1 MRRRSY
7 SVSSSR
13 PSVHGVPSSGKARP
27 NTLSLS
33 NSGSTN
39 RSVSTSGRVGFGAGS
54 SRAATPQSAVPYS
67 GGTSFSSG
75 YHSSTGYS
83 AAPQYGKTT
92 GGSYGGVRA
101 GTDVATL
108 LAVPRTRS
116 NSSSVHVPSTGSAR
130 VSSSVGSRIPVHI
143 DNTRK
148 SPVSPSSYDRGY
160 GSIASSRS
168 HGSLYDN
175 MGSGKGYGGSSS
187 RYSSG
192 LGTSSYL
199 SPSYGSQNKS
209 GSSYGSPTKTYSSGY
224 QQPSSSG
231 SRYGYGGGSVRD
243 RIQKISSAETP
254 RSTGKDTGT
263 SMYTPLSSRGTTQT
277 RGDHYGGGGGYD
289 KYSSRSAG
297 SDPYGSK
304 SGYLSD
310 YGGSTRSYSSW
321 DRGSSRSGRSYGT
334 ASRETSPVSQRS
346 SRYDY
351 GTKAA
356 TPSPYTAYKSSSEVS
371 PPGNRKYDRQV
382 SRSSDVEYS
391 ARDRGDRY
399 ERRRSSRDYI
409 RPPPRKKVSVSSD
422 SDEDDSAPEAEKEGF
437 KGRYLISRGTSPMP
451 ENEAPKRDSRY
462 RKDKKSVSRTKRIRP
477 LSNRDSRRESRYRDY
492 RNPTLVDCSTQT
504 HMDQPTSRRSR
515 HSSGSYGGEAS
526 GDLRDKAAMAAL
538 AMMDSG
544 GGDGKDDSFYKYRDK
559 FDKNKQPM
567 SPGYNAT
574 DSPRS
579 KRFSYR
585 DTKDESMGEI
595 PPEKSWRQSVYGT
608 STPMKKAEEEEAPR
622 RRRRQQSNVEPD
634 YDNQEED
641 SRPTSRRGERRSQ
654 GSDRDRRSQREMTQ
668 DYSRSNSRDSLLDD
682 KPARRRRH
690 GSKELLDAPPEPE
703 VIVHAPEEVPV
714 QRRIRHGSKEL
725 LDESS
730 DPLTQETISLRD
742 SIEKV
747 QQWKQNLPSPDP
759 YYEDHPP
766 QPQPPTRHLETGFP
780 RSDSGEY
787 FSAHDYPVNPNARQ
801 DEAKVMSPD
810 RGRGRD
816 SRGSGSYAREQ
827 EHGAYRDDSPGRQRR
842 QYRRDD
848 SRDNV
853 FSGDDDVDGHYRKKD
868 YRKSDLNRGDSEHYA
883 MPRDESPNRIRRS
896 HRPPSGDGVR
906 RLTRE
911 GSREDNL
918 DDRKSRRED
927 YDRGHTSDSSQFGF
941 NRESSPNRPH
951 SKKKHGSRPTSREGI
966 LDDSRIR
973 RSNSREGMLDE
984 GKVRRSNSREGML
997 DEGKVRRSN
1006 SREGMLDDG
1015 KVRRSNSRE
1024 GMLDNGNLRRSN
1036 SREGVLEEKIVE
1048 YPPSY
1053 SRPGQLAISNES
1065 LAHMSNSAS
1074 AGSINS
1080 VVPDDGLL
1088 HASKSPNSV
1097 TSNEGLHSPVS
1108 QSRLHAPSPGANKG
1122 LPDLVPGG
1130 PKAGAE
1136 GKDQKR
1142 QLQRYNRRTKS
1153 GYIGKVQD
1161 IDRFLG
1167 PAGKDECES
1176 GAGRSSGTD
1185 KSERPPNLMDTPV
1198 PKHPD
1203 PLKPSPNVPEEKLV
1217 DIEEPRRGQSIL
1229 STRQSSS
1236 RKKTES
1242 VTSPGSQGGSTG
1254 QQMFNVLK
1262 RNKGSVTITDILDLC
1277 YGRSQGGAGGKVIRV
1292 PGVTESDYSFKGYD
1306 TVNELLESMNVNVRK
1321 LEDCALQI
1329 YRYHNGSQGDYGTYM
1344 DLESTVDEQTDELEG
1359 FQDQRKNALILRT
1372 QLTVRVHAVIE
1383 KLLNSHGR
1391 ELRRALFSLK
1401 QIFQDD
1407 KDLVHEFVNNDG
1419 LDCLIKVGSEA
1430 DQNYQNYILRALG
1443 QVMLY
1448 VDGMNGVINHNATI
1462 QWLYN
1467 LLASKFRLVV
1477 KTSLKLLLVFVEYT
1491 ETNTMLLLKAVNE
1504 VDRKR
1509 GLMPWTN
1516 IIGILDEKDGGDTEL
1531 LIYSMTLINKVLNA
1545 IPDQDTFYDVTDAL
1559 EELGMEQITRI
1570 YMNRNGADLDLLT
1583 QFQVYEAALRNED
1596 GEEDADMSQ
1605 MDSLRRTP
1613 RTKSDQDS
1621 VRKSRRFSMGTG
1633 PKKMNKSKSVPALPA
1648 EEINPAEEY
1657 MKVKQKSKDH
1667 CLLVPEEQHDKLPEQ
1682 RRRRQRLDEL
1692 QQTVEEARPP
1702 DKPGMP
1708 QNIQVNGTAELTPNT
1723 QSSCKLSSD
1732 SDSLSENIPDY
1743 LREELASFSQIAS
1756 QLSDETASQLES
1768 IQEYEPE
1775 EFTPDNQSAC
1785 KLSDESDQS
1794 ACKLSDESDTQN
1806 SGVHDYVT
1814 AELAAKYESAT
1825 KLSGESDSHNE
1836 HSDILDDQQMRNGYS
1851 RPDLSKESGYLSNG
1865 DLSKSQNGFE
1875 SRNNAINDSM
1885 SNAVS
1890 PTGQSS
1896 NSSNSRW
1903 AKYLQTKKEDV
1914 EKSPEPQP
1922 EPEPGMLKRHPSIKG
1937 DSLSQRKENL
1947 QQGHIGNAIQ
1957 RVPVEGFEAED
1968 KDNVSTNINRFTT
1981 NGEAEIG
1988 PKEVSRPTGDLS
2000 GLISKAK
2007 GELSRQTVVKEPPKP
2022 SQTPTSPP
2030 EVKLTESDLQW
2041 DKMCKRLRRP
2051 LKIKDLDFTDLNEE
2065 DDCDV
2070 FAPAAPSFSMGGGP
2084 PPPPPMP
2091 GMGLPPPPPPPPP
2104 GGLPPPPPPP
2114 PGAPPPPPGPG
2125 MMGSPA
2131 PGLNVKLP
2139 PAPGATLKKKKKT
2152 MKLHWRLVQ
2161 PEMPHPSTKGE
2172 TIWKDIVEVKV
2183 DPDKLEHLFETRAS
2197 DMKQKKTDTSGKK
2210 EISVLSPKR
2219 SNAINIGL
2227 TVLPPPRTIK
2237 AAILKMDNSIMNREG
2252 IEKILT
2258 SMMPTEEEKMMI
2270 LDAQMGN
2277 PDIPLGTAEQFL
2289 LTLSSI
2295 SELQARL
2302 SLWLFKLDYETVES
2316 EVAEPLSDL
2325 KKGIEE
2331 LLKNKTFKYILS
2343 VILTIGNFLNGAQA
2357 RGFSIEYLTKIP
2369 EVKDTVHKHSLL
2381 HHLCVI
2387 IIDQFPDS
2395 TDLYS
2400 DIGALGRCSRV
2411 DWDELG
2417 NKLEKM
2423 ERECKGSWD
2432 HLRAIVKHD
2441 GSSNSSIKT
2450 KLSEF
2455 LSDAAERIMILKIVH
2470 KRVMQR
2476 YNKLLLYMGLPLS
2489 SARDLKVNAF
2499 CKTISEFA
2507 LEYRTTREKVIQ
2519 QLQKKANQRERKK
2532 TRGKM
2537 IVDTENF
2544 SSSKSKSKDAQNDEA
2559 LQRLLSNG
2567 YTSADDRGMPGHKR
2581 RQRGPLDSKSQSSR
2595 GCVTTDS
2602 EMYDTGDD
2610 EILEACVR
2618 TAAAPSSR
2626 PNRERKRSSKHR
2638 KSSFWD
2644 SDTDHY

>member
-13 PSVHGVPSSGKARP
+13 PSIHGASTSAKARP
-27 NTLSLS
+27 GSLSLS
-33 NSGSTN
+33 SSGPTN
-39 RSVSTSGRVGFGAGS
+39 RSVSAGGRVSGFGAGP
-54 SRAATPQSAVPYS
+54 SRTGSLQSGLTPKTPS
-67 GGTSFSSG
+67 GG
-75 YHSSTGYS
+75 YQSSTGYS
-83 AAPQYGKTT
+83 SAASYGSKSIA
-92 GGSYGGVRA
+92 GSGPSYGGVRA

-108 LAVPRTRS
+108 LAVPRAR
-116 NSSSVHVPSTGSAR
+116 NSTSVHVPSSGSAR
-130 VSSSVGSRIPVHI
+130 VSSSVGPRSPVGRPPLV

-148 SPVSPSSYDRGY
+148 PPVSPSSYDRGY
-160 GSIASSRS
+160 GSISSSRS

-175 MGSGKGYGGSSS
+175 MGSGKGYGGSTS
-187 RYSSG
+187 RYGSG
-192 LGTSSYL
+192 VGTSSYL

-243 RIQKISSAETP
+243 RIQKISSAEAT
-254 RSTGKDTGT
+254 RNTGKDTGT

-346 SRYDY
+346 SRYEY

-356 TPSPYTAYKSSSEVS
+356 TPSPYTTYKSSSEVS
-371 PPGNRKYDRQV
+371 PPVNRKYDRQV

-451 ENEAPKRDSRY
+451 ENEAPKRDARY

-526 GDLRDKAAMAAL
+526 GDLREKAAMAAL

-585 DTKDESMGEI
+585 DTSAKDESLGEI

-608 STPMKKAEEEEAPR
+608 STPMKKPEEEEVPR
-622 RRRRQQSNVEPD
+622 RRRRQQANVEPD
-634 YDNQEED
+634 YDNAEED
-641 SRPTSRRGERRSQ
+641 ARPSSRRGERRSQ
-654 GSDRDRRSQREMTQ
+654 GSDRDRRSQREMAQ

-703 VIVHAPEEVPV
+703 VIVHSPEEVPV
-714 QRRIRHGSKEL
+714 QRRRRHGSKEL
-725 LDESS
+725 LDEPT

-747 QQWKQNLPSPDP
+747 QQWKQNLPNPDP

-766 QPQPPTRHLETGFP
+766 QSQPPTRHLETGFP

-787 FSAHDYPVNPNARQ
+787 FSAHDYPVNPNSRPN
-801 DEAKVMSPD
+801 ENKVMSPE
-810 RGRGRD
+810 RSRGRD
-816 SRGSGSYAREQ
+816 SRGSGNYGREQ
-827 EHGAYRDDSPGRQRR
+827 EHPPYRDHSPGRR

-848 SRDNV
+848 SHDNV
-853 FSGDDDVDGHYRKKD
+853 FSGDDDLDGHYRNKD
-868 YRKSDLNRGDSEHYA
+868 YRKSELNRGEGEHYA
-883 MPRDESPNRIRRS
+883 IARDESPNRMRRS
-896 HRPPSGDGVR
+896 HRPPSGDGAR

-918 DDRKSRRED
+918 DDRKSRRDD

-951 SKKKHGSRPTSREGI
+951 SQKKHGSRPNSREGM
-966 LDDSRIR
+966 LDDSRVR

-997 DEGKVRRSN
+997 DEGKVRRST
-1006 SREGMLDDG
+1006 SREGMLDEG

-1024 GMLDNGNLRRSN
+1024 GMLDDGKARRSN

-1080 VVPDDGLL
+1080 VVPDDGTL
-1088 HASKSPNSV
+1088 HATKSPNSV

-1130 PKAGAE
+1130 PK
-1136 GKDQKR
+1136 
-1142 QLQRYNRRTKS
+1142 T
-1153 GYIGKVQD
+1153 
-1161 IDRFLG
+1161 G
-1167 PAGKDECES
+1167 PE
-1176 GAGRSSGTD
+1176 
-1185 KSERPPNLMDTPV
+1185 
-1198 PKHPD
+1198 
-1203 PLKPSPNVPEEKLV
+1203 EEKLV
-1217 DIEEPRRGQSIL
+1217 DIEEPKGGQSIL
-1229 STRQSSS
+1229 STRPSTS
-1236 RKKTES
+1236 RRKTES
-1242 VTSPGSQGGSTG
+1242 VTSPVSQSGSTG

-1277 YGRSQGGAGGKVIRV
+1277 YGRSQGSGKVIRV

-1329 YRYHNGSQGDYGTYM
+1329 YRYHNGSQGDYGTYL
-1344 DLESTVDEQTDELEG
+1344 DLESTVDEQADELEG

-1448 VDGMNGVINHNATI
+1448 VDGMNGVINHNGTI

-1504 VDRKR
+1504 VDKKR
-1509 GLMPWTN
+1509 GVMPWTN

-1570 YMNRNGADLDLLT
+1570 YMNRNGADLDLLS
-1583 QFQVYEAALRNED
+1583 QFQAYEAALRNED
-1596 GEEDADMSQ
+1596 GEEDGDMSQ
-1605 MDSLRRTP
+1605 LESLRRTP
-1613 RTKSDQDS
+1613 RIKSDQDS

-1633 PKKMNKSKSVPALPA
+1633 PKKMNKSKSAPALPA
-1648 EEINPAEEY
+1648 EDINPAEEY
-1657 MKVKQKSKDH
+1657 MKVKQKSKEH
-1667 CLLVPEEQHDKLPEQ
+1667 CLLMPEEQHDKLPEQ

-1708 QNIQVNGTAELTPNT
+1708 QNIQVNGTAELSPNT
-1723 QSSCKLSSD
+1723 QSA
-1732 SDSLSENIPDY
+1732 Y
-1743 LREELASFSQIAS
+1743 
-1756 QLSDETASQLES
+1756 
-1768 IQEYEPE
+1768 
-1775 EFTPDNQSAC
+1775 
-1785 KLSDESDQS
+1785 
-1794 ACKLSDESDTQN
+1794 
-1806 SGVHDYVT
+1806 
-1814 AELAAKYESAT
+1814 
-1825 KLSGESDSHNE
+1825 
-1836 HSDILDDQQMRNGYS
+1836 DQQMRNGYS
-1851 RPDLSKESGYLSNG
+1851 MRQDLSKESGYLSNG
-1865 DLSKSQNGFE
+1865 DLSQSQNGFE
-1875 SRNNAINDSM
+1875 SRNNAINESM
-1885 SNAVS
+1885 SNTVS
-1890 PTGQSS
+1890 PTAN

-1922 EPEPGMLKRHPSIKG
+1922 ENEPGMLKRHPSLKG

-1957 RVPVEGFEAED
+1957 RVPMEVLDAED
-1968 KDNVSTNINRFTT
+1968 KDNVTTNISRFTT
-1981 NGEAEIG
+1981 NGEAESG
-1988 PKEVSRPTGDLS
+1988 PKELSRPTGDLS

-2007 GELSRQTVVKEPPKP
+2007 GELSRQTAVKEPPKP
-2022 SQTPTSPP
+2022 TQTPTSPT

-2051 LKIKDLDFTDLNEE
+2051 LKIKDLDFTDLNDD

-2070 FAPAAPSFSMGGGP
+2070 FAPSAPVFGMGMAGGP

-2091 GMGLPPPPPPPPP
+2091 GMGLPPPPPPPP

-2114 PGAPPPPPGPG
+2114 PGAPPPPPPPG

-2131 PGLNVKLP
+2131 PGLKVNLP

-2152 MKLHWRLVQ
+2152 VKLHWRLVQ
-2161 PEMPHPSTKGE
+2161 PEMPHPATKGE

-2258 SMMPTEEEKMMI
+2258 SMMPTEEEKTLI

-2316 EVAEPLSDL
+2316 EVADPLSDL

-2411 DWDELG
+2411 DWDELS

-2432 HLRAIVKHD
+2432 HLRAIIKHD

-2455 LSDAAERIMILKIVH
+2455 LADAAERIMILKIVH

-2489 SARDLKVNAF
+2489 SAKDLKVNAF

>member
-7 SVSSSR
+7 SVNSSR
-13 PSVHGVPSSGKARP
+13 PSFNDASTSGISRP
-27 NTLSLS
+27 DSLSLS
-33 NSGSTN
+33 TSGSGY
-39 RSVSTSGRVGFGAGS
+39 RSASTSGRVTGFGAG
-54 SRAATPQSAVPYS
+54 PS
-67 GGTSFSSG
+67 GNSTANSGVTFNTGAYKSTGGGKSLGSG
-75 YHSSTGYS
+75 YHSSTGHS
-83 AAPQYGKTT
+83 SETPQLYGSRSIA
-92 GGSYGGVRA
+92 GPGRSYGGVRA
-101 GTDVATL
+101 GTNVASL
-108 LAVPRTRS
+108 LAVPRARS
-116 NSSSVHVPSTGSAR
+116 NSGVHVPSIGSAR
-130 VSSSVGSRIPVHI
+130 VSSSVGPRILSGRSSDSKV
-143 DNTRK
+143 DNIRK

-175 MGSGKGYGGSSS
+175 MGSGKGYGGSTS

-199 SPSYGSQNKS
+199 SPTYGSQNKS

-277 RGDHYGGGGGYD
+277 RGDQYGSGGGYD

-356 TPSPYTAYKSSSEVS
+356 TPSPYSTYKSSSEVS
-371 PPGNRKYDRQV
+371 PPVNRKYDRQA

-399 ERRRSSRDYI
+399 EKRRSSRDFI

-422 SDEDDSAPEAEKEGF
+422 SDEDDSAPEAEKDGF

-451 ENEAPKRDSRY
+451 ENEAPKRDLRY

-515 HSSGSYGGEAS
+515 HSSGSYGGEVS

-538 AMMDSG
+538 ALIDSG

-585 DTKDESMGEI
+585 DTSAKDESLGEI

-608 STPMKKAEEEEAPR
+608 STPMKKSEEEEVPR
-622 RRRRQQSNVEPD
+622 RRRRQLSNVEPD
-634 YDNQEED
+634 YENVEED
-641 SRPTSRRGERRSQ
+641 SRPSSRRGERRSQ
-654 GSDRDRRSQREMTQ
+654 GSDRDRRSQREMAQ

-703 VIVHAPEEVPV
+703 VIVHTPEEVPV
-714 QRRIRHGSKEL
+714 QRRRRHGSKEL
-725 LDESS
+725 LDDPAES
-730 DPLTQETISLRD
+730 LTPETISLRD

-747 QQWKQNLPSPDP
+747 QQWKQNLPNPDP
-759 YYEDHPP
+759 YYEDHPPP

-787 FSAHDYPVNPNARQ
+787 FSAHDYPVNPNSRPN
-801 DEAKVMSPD
+801 DGKVMSPD

-816 SRGSGSYAREQ
+816 SRGSGNYGREQ
-827 EHGAYRDDSPGRQRR
+827 EHAPYRDDSPGRQRR

-848 SRDNV
+848 SHDNV
-853 FSGDDDVDGHYRKKD
+853 FSGDDELDGHYRKKEH
-868 YRKSDLNRGDSEHYA
+868 RKSDLNRADGEHYA
-883 MPRDESPNRIRRS
+883 ITRDESPNRLRRS

-918 DDRKSRRED
+918 DDRKTRRD
-927 YDRGHTSDSSQFGF
+927 DHDRGHTSDSSQFGF
-941 NRESSPNRPH
+941 NRESSPNRSHPQ
-951 SKKKHGSRPTSREGI
+951 KKPGSRPNSRESI
-966 LDDSRIR
+966 LDEGRVR
-973 RSNSREGMLDE
+973 RSTSREGMLDE

-1006 SREGMLDDG
+1006 SREGMLDECKVRRSNSREGMLDEG

-1024 GMLDNGNLRRSN
+1024 GMLDNGKLRRSN
-1036 SREGVLEEKIVE
+1036 SREGVLEEKLVE
-1048 YPPSY
+1048 YPPAY

-1080 VVPDDGLL
+1080 IVPDDGTL
-1088 HASKSPNSV
+1088 HATKSPNSI

-1130 PKAGAE
+1130 PKAGPE

-1142 QLQRYNRRTKS
+1142 QLQRYVRRTKS

-1161 IDRFLG
+1161 IDRYLG
-1167 PAGKDECES
+1167 PANKDESES
-1176 GAGRSSGTD
+1176 GGSAKKTSGTD
-1185 KSERPPNLMDTPV
+1185 KSDRPPNLMDTPV

-1217 DIEEPRRGQSIL
+1217 DIEEPKKTKSIL
-1229 STRQSSS
+1229 STRPNAS
-1236 RKKTES
+1236 RKKAEP
-1242 VTSPGSQGGSTG
+1242 VTSMGSQVGTTG

-1262 RNKGSVTITDILDLC
+1262 KNKGSVTITDILELC
-1277 YGRSQGGAGGKVIRV
+1277 YGRGAGGKVIRV

-1306 TVNELLESMNVNVRK
+1306 TVNDLLESLNVNVRK

-1344 DLESTVDEQTDELEG
+1344 DLESTVDEQADELEG

-1448 VDGMNGVINHNATI
+1448 VDGMNGVISHNATI

-1467 LLASKFRLVV
+1467 LLSSKFRLVV

-1491 ETNTMLLLKAVNE
+1491 ETNTMLLLKAINE
-1504 VDRKR
+1504 VDRKQ
-1509 GLMPWTN
+1509 GSLPWTN

-1531 LIYSMTLINKVLNA
+1531 LIYSMTLLNKVLNA

-1583 QFQVYEAALRNED
+1583 QFQVYEAALRYED
-1596 GEEDADMSQ
+1596 GEEEDADLSQ
-1605 MDSLRRTP
+1605 LDSLRRTP
-1613 RTKSDQDS
+1613 RIKSDQDS

-1633 PKKMNKSKSVPALPA
+1633 PKKMNKSKSAPALPA
-1648 EEINPAEEY
+1648 EEIDPANEY
-1657 MKVKQKSKDH
+1657 MKVKQKSKENF
-1667 CLLVPEEQHDKLPEQ
+1667 LLMPEEQHDKLPEQ
-1682 RRRRQRLDEL
+1682 RRRRQKLDEL

-1702 DKPGMP
+1702 DKLGMP
-1708 QNIQVNGTAELTPNT
+1708 QNVQVNGTAELSPN
-1723 QSSCKLSSD
+1723 
-1732 SDSLSENIPDY
+1732 I
-1743 LREELASFSQIAS
+1743 
-1756 QLSDETASQLES
+1756 
-1768 IQEYEPE
+1768 
-1775 EFTPDNQSAC
+1775 QSAYVPRTRRDRRERQ
-1785 KLSDESDQS
+1785 KSFVKEQELERIRQRFQGRNHAGDRSSVSSS
-1794 ACKLSDESDTQN
+1794 ASSSTI
-1806 SGVHDYVT
+1806 S
-1814 AELAAKYESAT
+1814 S
-1825 KLSGESDSHNE
+1825 
-1836 HSDILDDQQMRNGYS
+1836 DDQQQIRNGY
-1851 RPDLSKESGYLSNG
+1851 SKESGYLSNG
-1865 DLSKSQNGFE
+1865 DLSQSQNGFE
-1875 SRNNAINDSM
+1875 SRNNVINDSL
-1885 SNAVS
+1885 SNSVS
-1890 PTGQSS
+1890 PTGPPGN

-1903 AKYLQTKKEDV
+1903 AKYLQTKKEETTD
-1914 EKSPEPQP
+1914 KSPEPQP
-1922 EPEPGMLKRHPSIKG
+1922 ENDPGVLKRHPSLKG

-1957 RVPVEGFEAED
+1957 RMPVEGFDAED
-1968 KDNVSTNINRFTT
+1968 KDNVTTNISRFTE
-1981 NGEAEIG
+1981 NGEAETG
-1988 PKEVSRPTGDLS
+1988 PKELSRPTGDLS

-2007 GELSRQTVVKEPPKP
+2007 GELSRQTVAKEPPKP
-2022 SQTPTSPP
+2022 TQTPTSSP

-2041 DKMCKRLRRP
+2041 DKMCKRLKRP
-2051 LKIKDLDFTDLNEE
+2051 LKIKDLDFTDLNDE

-2070 FAPAAPSFSMGGGP
+2070 FGSTAPIGMGMGGCP

-2091 GMGLPPPPPPPPP
+2091 GMGLPPPPPPPP
-2104 GGLPPPPPPP
+2104 GMGLPPPPPPP
-2114 PGAPPPPPGPG
+2114 PGAPPPPPPPG
-2125 MMGSPA
+2125 MMGSPMQA
-2131 PGLNVKLP
+2131 PGVNVNLP
-2139 PAPGATLKKKKKT
+2139 PPPGATLKKKKKT
-2152 MKLHWRLVQ
+2152 LKLHWRMVQ

-2258 SMMPTEEEKMMI
+2258 SMMPTEEEKALI

-2417 NKLEKM
+2417 CKLEKM
-2423 ERECKGSWD
+2423 EHECKGSWD
-2432 HLRAIVKHD
+2432 HLRAIIKHD

-2489 SARDLKVNAF
+2489 SARDLKVNSF

-2567 YTSADDRGMPGHKR
+2567 YTSADDKGMPGHKR

-2638 KSSFWD
+2638 KSLRRTLKSGLTAEEWETVAAY
-2644 SDTDHY
+2644 SDAV